1 MFESLLITGA
11 NGFVGQSVL
20 DQIVLLPEVQRPRV
34 ITVATRREFP
44 EVNWFISQG
53 LNINSVIA
61 DLTEP
66 WKFDRDFSHVI
77 QLAADGSSNAY
88 SDVSSRNFVKI
99 SERLVQWCQLSK
111 NAIEVFHASSGACF
125 GYQALDKGRS
135 SPIEWN
141 KENFVNGRLRAEGM
155 LKDAQDDGDLN
166 LRIGRLYS
174 FLGRHIAT
182 KTQYAASSFLI
193 MAKRD
198 GVVRITGSPATVRSY
213 LDASDMADW
222 ILKSLIHTNCEN
234 PLSIGSSTEVT
245 ILELAHE
252 IARLIGVEV
261 KIESNLIQP
270 DRYVANNE
278 ETMVTLGVRETKTWK
293 ESVLEFVENS

>member
-20 DQIVLLPEVQRPRV
+20 DQIVSLPEGQRPRG

-44 EVNWFISQG
+44 KINWFISQG

-61 DLTEP
+61 DLIEP
-66 WKFDRDFSHVI
+66 WKFNRDFSHVI

-88 SDVSSRNFVKI
+88 SDASSRDFVKI
-99 SERLVQWCQLSK
+99 SEQLIQWCQLSK
-111 NAIEVFHASSGACF
+111 NPIEVFHASSGACF
-125 GYQALDKGRS
+125 GYQALNKVQS
-135 SPIEWN
+135 SPIDWN
-141 KENFVNGRLRAEGM
+141 KENFVNGRLQAERM
-155 LKDAQDDGDLN
+155 LKDAQDDGNLN

-182 KTQYAASSFLI
+182 KTQYAAPSFAI

-198 GVVRITGSPATVRSY
+198 GVVRITGNPATVRSY
-213 LDASDMADW
+213 LDASDMSDW
-222 ILKSLIHTNCEN
+222 ILKSLINANCKN

-261 KIESNLIQP
+261 KIESNSTQP
-270 DRYVANNE
+270 DRYVADNE
-278 ETMVTLGVRETKTWK
+278 ETKVTLGVQETKTWK
-293 ESVLEFVENS
+293 ESVLEFIVNS

>member
-20 DQIVLLPEVQRPRV
+20 DEIVSMPEGQRPSA
-34 ITVATRREFP
+34 ITIVTRREFP
-44 EVNWFISQG
+44 NVEKFIEQG
-53 LNINSVIA
+53 LKINSVIA
-61 DLTEP
+61 DLTET
-66 WKFDRDFSHVI
+66 WNFNRDFSHVI
-77 QLAADGSSNAY
+77 QLAADGSMTAY
-88 SDVSSRNFVKI
+88 SEVSSREFVKI
-99 SERLVQWCQLSK
+99 SEQLIQWCKLSK

-141 KENFVNGRLRAEGM
+141 KENFVNGRLQAERM
-155 LKDAQDDGDLN
+155 LKDAQDDGNLN

-182 KTQYAASSFLI
+182 KTQYAAPSFAI

-198 GVVRITGSPATVRSY
+198 GVVRITGNPATVRSY
-213 LDASDMADW
+213 LDASDMSDW
-222 ILKSLIHTNCEN
+222 ILKSLINANCKN

-261 KIESNLIQP
+261 KTESDSTQP
-270 DRYVANNE
+270 DRYVADNE
-278 ETMVTLGVRETKTWK
+278 ETKVTLGVRESKTWK
-293 ESVLEFVENS
+293 ESVLEFIVNS

>member
-20 DQIVLLPEVQRPRV
+20 DQIVSLPEGQRPRV
-34 ITVATRREFP
+34 ITVVTRREFP
-44 EVNWFISQG
+44 LINWFIEQG

-88 SDVSSRNFVKI
+88 SEVSSRDFVKI
-99 SERLVQWCQLSK
+99 SEQLIHWCQLSK

-135 SPIEWN
+135 LPIEWD
-141 KENFVNGRLRAEGM
+141 KEKFVNGRLQAERM
-155 LKDAQDDGDLN
+155 LKNAQDDGNLN

-182 KTQYAASSFLI
+182 KIQYAAPSFVI

-198 GVVRITGSPATVRSY
+198 GVVRITGSPTTVRSY
-213 LDASDMADW
+213 LDASDMANW
-222 ILKSLIHTNCEN
+222 ILKSLINTKCEN

-252 IARLIGVEV
+252 VARLIGVEV
-261 KIESNLIQP
+261 RVEYTLAQP
-270 DRYVANNE
+270 DRYVADNE
-278 ETMVTLGVRETKTWK
+278 ETKVTLGVRESKTWK
-293 ESVLEFVENS
+293 ESVLEFIVNS